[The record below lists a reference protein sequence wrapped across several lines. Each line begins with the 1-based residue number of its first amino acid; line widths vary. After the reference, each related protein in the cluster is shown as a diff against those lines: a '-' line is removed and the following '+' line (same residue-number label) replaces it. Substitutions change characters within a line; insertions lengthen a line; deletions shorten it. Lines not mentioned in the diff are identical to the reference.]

1 MEKKEIV
8 ELSERDIEK
17 KINNIADRGSYEN
30 ISADFEEKRAAM
42 ALLGFGNSSLS
53 KDLFPN
59 QEIELPKMTDK
70 RFIGKKLMQ
79 FSSEMITSQHVDL
92 ELLQEIVKV
101 QNNIEDSN
109 MPLSDEVK
117 EILMEDKVLES
128 VKGLE
133 RESNLKRLKANI
145 EAGRIDDQQEWI
157 ELLKSNTDYD
167 RIELSEEEQQAFA
180 SQHPVNQPASAEVK
194 EQSNYK
200 SKPQIPVVQKDK
212 EEYWREKYIQK
223 MNEYGLT
230 EVHMDKYLKQANR
243 KYKDNKHVAKLYNAY
258 DWLLDRTVYPF
269 KEVSISKLDDE
280 YNIPTYSLFKES
292 RFGKGV
298 KFNQLPEP
306 GHDMAYELA
315 ALKVRESGIQ
325 KPYVYAT
332 KPTSNQDLIQKNR
345 FVENQINALIEYA
358 DYDINDIDVPHQFKP
373 ILEKVK
379 KEQEMKQAM
388 VLDQEELLQKVING
402 NTNQSEREMF
412 LDKINI
418 TENVNGELISK
429 NFDMNNPNDVKLL
442 EKISEGKRIEDKGE
456 GENNLLNLLKEKFQF
471 AKTYVPETPAPTLED
486 TDLNAKET
494 KEVKEENKKTADN
507 SNDDPLLD
515 SSLTVKENA
524 LLSEENALIKFN
536 NYDESQTTPETKVH
550 DNLEAILS
558 LKNKLDKPEIAEQ
571 LNAQQKDLIFRK
583 GTIIETFR
591 DNPEMSNGERKRI
604 ENLLGGAD
612 VKRGWSDLNNQP
624 QELYEYDETI
634 KKYGLTELDATVKK
648 LVGLDKNSN
657 KPNAPKP
664 ENKKE
669 ENPKSDKP
677 EDYKNDDNQALQ
689 EGDVV
694 LPQSVS
700 YTNEDNSYELP
711 AGLNNQDS
719 NEPIS
724 PTGLE
729 QNKQGNVN
737 KSTRRA
743 SNKPTPSGM
752 RNKK

>member
-8 ELSERDIEK
+8 ELSEKDIKK
-17 KINNIADRGSYEN
+17 KINNIADRDSYEN

-53 KDLFPN
+53 KDLFQN

-70 RFIGKKLMQ
+70 KFIGEKLMQ
-79 FSSEMITSQHVDL
+79 FSSEMITSPHIDL
-92 ELLQEIVKV
+92 ELLQEIIKV

-109 MPLSDEVK
+109 IPLSNEVK
-117 EILMEDKVLES
+117 EILIEDKVLES
-128 VKGLE
+128 IKGLE

-145 EAGRIDDQQEWI
+145 EEGRIDDQQEWI
-157 ELLKSNTDYD
+157 KLLKKNTDYD
-167 RIELSEEEQQAFA
+167 RIELSQEEQQHFV
-180 SQHPVNQPASAEVK
+180 SQHPVNQPASAEIK

-200 SKPQIPVVQKDK
+200 SKPQIPVVQKDM

-230 EVHMDKYLKQANR
+230 EVHMDKYLKQTNR

-292 RFGKGV
+292 RSGKGV

-373 ILEKVK
+373 ILEKIK

-429 NFDMNNPNDVKLL
+429 NFDMNNPNDVKLI
-442 EKISEGKRIEDKGE
+442 EKISEGKIIEDKGE

-486 TDLNAKET
+486 ADLNAKEA
-494 KEVKEENKKTADN
+494 NPADKKTADN
-507 SNDDPLLD
+507 STDDPLLD

-591 DNPEMSNGERKRI
+591 NNPEMNNSERKI
-604 ENLLGGAD
+604 IQNLLGGAD
-612 VKRGWSDLNNQP
+612 VKRGWGDLNNQP

-634 KKYGLTELDATVKK
+634 KKYGLKELDATVKK
-648 LVGLDKNSN
+648 LVGLGENSN
-657 KPNAPKP
+657 KPNTPKP
-664 ENKKE
+664 ENNSNTAQTTERKNAE
-669 ENPKSDKP
+669 FP
-677 EDYKNDDNQALQ
+677 ELVSFTNDD
-689 EGDVV
+689 
-694 LPQSVS
+694 
-700 YTNEDNSYELP
+700 DNNDFNHELP
-711 AGLNNQDS
+711 ANYNPQNS
-719 NEPIS
+719 NEPDM
-724 PTGLE
+724 PEGLE
-729 QNKQGNVN
+729 KNKVGN
-737 KSTRRA
+737 T
-743 SNKPTPSGM
+743 NKPIQTKRKTNKPSPSVS
-752 RNKK
+752 KPK